1 MKDSNYLIGLLTNI
15 SMSGAVS
22 QGSRGGF
29 KGWVLDLLLS
39 FSPFSPLTGSTISS
53 DGPIVCR
60 GEKES

>member
-1 MKDSNYLIGLLTNI
+1 MKDGNYLIGLLTNI
-15 SMSGAVS
+15 CMSGAVS

-53 DGPIVCR
+53 DGPIV
-60 GEKES
+60 